1 MSNIW
6 TAAGEGNFDRVREL
20 VESGTPPSIRDE
32 NSYTPLHA
40 AASWNHPEILNYL
53 VVERGAD
60 VNTTDD
66 DGETCLF
73 VCETVDMARLIV
85 EQLGGN
91 ASHRNSEGLTAAA
104 SLEEDYPEVAAYLRS
119 VTGEPA
125 PVATFDPNGQDQDQS
140 TQLASE
146 QQQQQP
152 PRPDFDTPTDEI
164 LSRVRQV
171 MQASERG
178 ELSEQDTE
186 TRLREIVTEVV
197 HGQVDMGRIIG
208 QAMDGQRSVTAG
220 TVRQNTEDGDDGR
233 DAVAKRTRPDEA
245 GR

>member
-20 VESGTPPSIRDE
+20 VESGTSPAVQDE
-32 NSYTPLHA
+32 NSYTALHA
-40 AASWNHPEILNYL
+40 ASSWNHPEILRYL
-53 VVERGAD
+53 VSERGAD
-60 VNTTDD
+60 INTTDD

-73 VCETVDMARLIV
+73 VCETVDMARLII
-85 EQLGGN
+85 EELRGD
-91 ASHRNSEGLTAAA
+91 ASHRNNEGLTAAN

-125 PVATFDPNGQDQDQS
+125 PVATVDPDGQAFDEE
-140 TQLASE
+140 A
-146 QQQQQP
+146 QQQP
-152 PRPDFDTPTDEI
+152 QQRPDLDAPTDEI

-178 ELSEQDTE
+178 ELSEQETE
-186 TRLREIVTEVV
+186 TRLREIVTQVV
-197 HGQVDMGRIIG
+197 HGQVDIGRVIG
-208 QAMDGQRSVTAG
+208 QAMEARGSAAG
-220 TVRQNTEDGDDGR
+220 TIRPNGDGDER
-233 DAVAKRTRPDEA
+233 DSVAKRTRPDEA